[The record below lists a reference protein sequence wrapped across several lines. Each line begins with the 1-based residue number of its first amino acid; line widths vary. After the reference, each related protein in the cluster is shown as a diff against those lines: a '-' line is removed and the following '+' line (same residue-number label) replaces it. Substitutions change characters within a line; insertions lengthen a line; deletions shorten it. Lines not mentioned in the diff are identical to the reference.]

1 MADVMTGGE
10 VGPWWRWRPP
20 ASRVLPEMSR
30 GQERG
35 GQRASE
41 AFYSEGVHYSWW
53 WVVWV
58 VLAGD
63 QVPAGVCPRAGNEPS
78 RRLTFHN
85 HGEGSYQRLL
95 VESTYYRFH
104 IQDTVGHYAKRELTH
119 CK

>member
-78 RRLTFHN
+78 PRLTYTIMDKAPTSASWLLKAPTIDFTLKTLLDTMLN
-85 HGEGSYQRLL
+85 GS
-95 VESTYYRFH
+95 
-104 IQDTVGHYAKRELTH
+104 
-119 CK
+119 

>member
-10 VGPWWRWRPP
+10 VRPP

-53 WVVWV
+53 WVV
-58 VLAGD
+58 G
-63 QVPAGVCPRAGNEPS
+63 R
-78 RRLTFHN
+78 
-85 HGEGSYQRLL
+85 
-95 VESTYYRFH
+95 
-104 IQDTVGHYAKRELTH
+104 VGR
-119 CK
+119 